1 MTNKTLSQFLTNI
14 VRYKDIVW
22 YRTLAQLKSESKQFY
37 LGYIWFLL
45 EPALATATL
54 FLVFGVILNN
64 KSGEFVVFLVIGMTV
79 WQWFEAG
86 VNEGMM
92 GTKMKL
98 PILSQIPLPK
108 YLFPL
113 VQIFSAT
120 WKFAFVFMVV
130 LTFAWVCGFAPNK
143 HYPELL
149 IVLGAQLLLIVGIAL
164 PCSVAASYYED
175 TMRVVQSVFRLLFYL
190 SGIFFSAEKVPEELK
205 MWFYVNPMAGLIESY
220 RAIILHQSAPELSL
234 VLYPL
239 MLGCVMAILG
249 VICCV
254 AIDKKLMKSVAV

>member
-1 MTNKTLSQFLTNI
+1 MRTTLRQFLSN
-14 VRYKDIVW
+14 VGRYKDIVW

-45 EPALATATL
+45 EPALATSIL

-64 KSGEFVVFLVIGMTV
+64 RSGEFVVFLVIGMTV
-79 WQWFEAG
+79 WQWFEAA
-86 VNEGMM
+86 VNEGML

-120 WKFAFVFMVV
+120 WKFAFVFTVV
-130 LTFAWVCGFAPNK
+130 LVFAWICGFAPNK

-149 IVLGAQLLLIVGIAL
+149 LVLGAQLLLIVGIAL
-164 PCSVAASYYED
+164 PCSVAATYYED
-175 TMRVVQSVFRLLFYL
+175 TMRVIQSLFRLLFYL
-190 SGIFFSAEKVPEELK
+190 SGVFFGPEKVPDDLK
-205 MWFYVNPMAGLIESY
+205 TWFYLNPMAGLIESY
-220 RAIILHQSAPELSL
+220 RTIILGQQALDLKLIAYPL
-234 VLYPL
+234 VL
-239 MLGCVMAILG
+239 GCIATIFGVM
-249 VICCV
+249 CCI
-254 AIDKKLMKSVAV
+254 AIDKKLMKSVPV